1 MVFGKIIGAVGVARL
16 PKDVKLSLSDTI
28 PDPIE
33 AHVDGFRL
41 FLFDGVIG
49 DAASSAVVGL
59 KRCGWLRVAKFI
71 QGNAYGTNGL
81 CIQE

>member
-1 MVFGKIIGAVGVARL
+1 MVFGKIIGAVGVARS

-33 AHVDGFRL
+33 AHVDGFGP

-49 DAASSAVVGL
+49 NAASSAVVGL
-59 KRCGWLRVAKFI
+59 EWCGWLRVAKFI
-71 QGNAYGTNGL
+71 QGNAHGTNGL